1 MKTPLL
7 LLCSVS
13 GLCYWFPVQ
22 QGHCS
27 EQTHTLTTR
36 AVSHQ
41 PVIDGSDEH
50 YIFISDVE
58 SSSVSSRITHITPVS
73 AAPHVCGSSE
83 CVSCRDCTASDSC
96 SAESGTTDACTAACD
111 AAENLRYDPQLSS
124 FPAVQ
129 ESVGVHE
136 SRKPTKDQT
145 GNRTNASHIL
155 KDQGSSGS
163 ADSDPSVPCREQE
176 IPTFE
181 EWTKIML
188 EVENEKNQ
196 ITHLSDGPLA
206 AGKKLQQTITNYA
219 SVECGAKILSSNPE
233 AKSTSAILMENM
245 DMYMLNPCNNKIW
258 FIIELCQPIQV
269 KQLDIAN
276 FEIFSSNPK
285 DFLVSISDRYPN
297 KKWVKLGTFHARD
310 ERTVQSFPL
319 DEHLFA
325 KYIKVELLS
334 HFGSEHFCPLSLI
347 RVFGTSMMEEYEMNS
362 EPSDRQT
369 HVQDEHDYD
378 QPPDFVPVDEKSSK
392 NLIGSAKDALLTMVN
407 NIAASVLGGPPETTA
422 GKASTEGL
430 NMTEVVFPPGSIH
443 TAASTGGSFWETFC
457 RTHVSMIF
465 SPWNAN
471 FTRGTPPKRIYKLVK
486 WVISAEVLWSSSLCL
501 HRFII
506 ELCQPIQVKQ
516 LDIANFEIFSSN
528 PKDFLVS
535 ISDRYPNK
543 KWVKLGTFH
552 ARDERTVQSFPLD
565 EHLFAKY
572 IKVELLSH
580 FGSEHFCPLSLI
592 RVFGT
597 SMMEEYE
604 MNSEPSDRQTHVQ
617 DEHDY
622 DQPPDFVPVDEKS
635 SKNLIGSAKDAL
647 LTMVNNIAASV
658 LGGPPET
665 TAGKASTEGLN
676 MTEVVFPPGSIHTA
690 ASTGPL
696 TVAADP
702 LDVVGI
708 TETASITQ
716 ETAAARTPP
725 LTDAAGDAPV
735 QTTPDVEQ
743 IVTLLPDAEDE
754 PDRSSGRITDESET
768 DHVNENTVHSESSCS
783 HSHRVSLQEHLLQRC
798 SSPDFIQKRKPS
810 SRSHAALAVMTP
822 AISTVTEEPESPVIH
837 ARDLAPSLTS
847 DLLRLVSAD
856 SLSSRAT
863 QPIELMCPSATECLT
878 ATVPQQSTDGLS
890 ESSEK
895 PNPETLSDIMTT
907 SAALRRDQVA
917 RELLSVSSEQVSL
930 ENDIST
936 PTVSMNTADESQLS
950 SVSALVDEPA
960 VPGGALMPDHPVHP
974 SDGFTGS
981 AESKRKELFDDES
994 SAHIE
999 QIYTETQNSSDVH
1012 AHGSNQKESVFM
1024 RLNNRIK
1031 VLEMNM
1037 SLSGRYL
1044 EQLSQRYR
1052 KQVEEMQKA
1061 FNKTIIKLQ
1070 NTSRMAEEQDQR
1082 QTDSIQAL
1090 QAQLENMTQLVLRLS
1105 VSVSRLQREV
1115 SDRQSYILLCLLL
1128 CVLLWLLICVNYRQ
1142 ISESP
1147 AVDSQR
1153 SCCPERELSNDEPV
1167 LLRCRAS
1174 DPPSLS
1180 SLQTPDGGSGE
1191 TNSFKQWEDCQVSRK
1206 KKHKVKLSKGP
1217 ETLAAPPLADGIPQ
1231 TTIGPLGLET
1241 GPRPDGRD
1249 VMSDGSSE
1257 GSSQADEALFCGI
1270 TTCSHLCEALPAP
1283 KRWTQSRSQHQRGSR
1298 RSQHHQ
1304 QPPQCSGPPPG
1315 LGPARNRL

>member
-1 MKTPLL
+1 MKLPLL

-22 QGHCS
+22 HGHCS
-27 EQTHTLTTR
+27 EQTHTHTLTTR

-41 PVIDGSDEH
+41 PVIDGSDEQN
-50 YIFISDVE
+50 IFISDVE

-96 SAESGTTDACTAACD
+96 SAESGITDACTAACD

-129 ESVGVHE
+129 ESVSVRE
-136 SRKPTKDQT
+136 SRKPIKDQT

-155 KDQGSSGS
+155 KDQGSSSS

-188 EVENEKNQ
+188 EVENEKSQ

-206 AGKKLQQTITNYA
+206 AGKKLQQTVTNYA

-362 EPSDRQT
+362 EPSDRQM

-378 QPPDFVPVDEKSSK
+378 QPPDYVPVDEKSSK

-422 GKASTEGL
+422 G
-430 NMTEVVFPPGSIH
+430 
-443 TAASTGGSFWETFC
+443 
-457 RTHVSMIF
+457 
-465 SPWNAN
+465 
-471 FTRGTPPKRIYKLVK
+471 
-486 WVISAEVLWSSSLCL
+486 
-501 HRFII
+501 
-506 ELCQPIQVKQ
+506 
-516 LDIANFEIFSSN
+516 
-528 PKDFLVS
+528 
-535 ISDRYPNK
+535 
-543 KWVKLGTFH
+543 
-552 ARDERTVQSFPLD
+552 
-565 EHLFAKY
+565 
-572 IKVELLSH
+572 
-580 FGSEHFCPLSLI
+580 
-592 RVFGT
+592 
-597 SMMEEYE
+597 
-604 MNSEPSDRQTHVQ
+604 NS
-617 DEHDY
+617 
-622 DQPPDFVPVDEKS
+622 
-635 SKNLIGSAKDAL
+635 
-647 LTMVNNIAASV
+647 
-658 LGGPPET
+658 
-665 TAGKASTEGLN
+665 STEGLN

-690 ASTGPL
+690 ASTGPV

-754 PDRSSGRITDESET
+754 PDRSSGRITDVSET
-768 DHVNENTVHSESSCS
+768 DHVNENTVHSESACS
-783 HSHRVSLQEHLLQRC
+783 RSHRVSLQEHLLQRC

-810 SRSHAALAVMTP
+810 SRSYAAPAVMTP
-822 AISTVTEEPESPVIH
+822 AITTVTEEPESPVIH

-895 PNPETLSDIMTT
+895 PNPETLSDVMTT

-960 VPGGALMPDHPVHP
+960 VPGEALTPDHPVHP

-999 QIYTETQNSSDVH
+999 QIYTETQNSSDAH

-1090 QAQLENMTQLVLRLS
+1090 QAQLENMTQLVLSLS

-1153 SCCPERELSNDEPV
+1153 SCCPEREPSDGEPV
-1167 LLRCRAS
+1167 LLRRRAS

-1180 SLQTPDGGSGE
+1180 SLQMPDGGSGE

-1257 GSSQADEALFCGI
+1257 GSSQADETLFCGI

>member
-258 FIIELCQPIQV
+258 
-269 KQLDIAN
+269 
-276 FEIFSSNPK
+276 
-285 DFLVSISDRYPN
+285 
-297 KKWVKLGTFHARD
+297 
-310 ERTVQSFPL
+310 
-319 DEHLFA
+319 
-325 KYIKVELLS
+325 
-334 HFGSEHFCPLSLI
+334 
-347 RVFGTSMMEEYEMNS
+347 
-362 EPSDRQT
+362 
-369 HVQDEHDYD
+369 
-378 QPPDFVPVDEKSSK
+378 
-392 NLIGSAKDALLTMVN
+392 
-407 NIAASVLGGPPETTA
+407 
-422 GKASTEGL
+422 
-430 NMTEVVFPPGSIH
+430 
-443 TAASTGGSFWETFC
+443 
-457 RTHVSMIF
+457 
-465 SPWNAN
+465 
-471 FTRGTPPKRIYKLVK
+471 
-486 WVISAEVLWSSSLCL
+486 
-501 HRFII
+501 FII